1 MTRALVFFG
10 HSCVSHFFSTRPLL
24 DDFIHFSQ
32 TERVF
37 RQKARENKNF
47 SKKAKKKSPKH
58 PHNFSF
64 SSSSRSS
71 SSQRGY
77 IYTHKGRARRKVVSV
92 FKVKPLFSRREFSR
106 KRERERVELLFFFPF
121 CVFET
126 SERSEKGCRRWFFL
140 LLRRRRLCRRENATV
155 RTSTQSGG
163 GGEEARRVRLRRRLR
178 L

>member
-1 MTRALVFFG
+1 VCVCVCVDGKFYLFVMTRALVFFG

-77 IYTHKGRARRKVVSV
+77 IYTHKGRARRKVVPV
-92 FKVKPLFSRREFSR
+92 FIVKPLFSRREFSR

-121 CVFET
+121 VFL
-126 SERSEKGCRRWFFL
+126 KPRRGQRRDVVDGFFFFFGEGDFAAGKT
-140 LLRRRRLCRRENATV
+140 RR
-155 RTSTQSGG
+155 
-163 GGEEARRVRLRRRLR
+163 
-178 L
+178 